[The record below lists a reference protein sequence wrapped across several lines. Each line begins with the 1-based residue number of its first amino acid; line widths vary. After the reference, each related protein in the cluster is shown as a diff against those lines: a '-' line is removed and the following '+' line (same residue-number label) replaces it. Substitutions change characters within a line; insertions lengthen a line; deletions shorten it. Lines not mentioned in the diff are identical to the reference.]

1 MRIAILDDDELQL
14 GLIRHLLEKSGFHC
28 HAFASGRAL
37 MHELRRES
45 FDLLV
50 LDWHVP
56 DVSGP
61 EVLKWVREGL
71 DQRPDQQAAQRIPV
85 LFVTGRTSEDDIV
98 AGLAAGADD
107 YMIKPLRPS
116 ELVARVQALLRR
128 AHPGKVRDQLEFE
141 PYRFEPQQS
150 EVSFT
155 IAGTSRTVALTQ
167 KEFDLALLLFRNAG
181 RPLSRSHI
189 RETVWGSDVEI
200 PSRTM
205 DTHVS
210 RIRTKLELGPEAG
223 YRVMPVYSYGYR
235 LDRIGAEKEKAIPE
249 V

>member
-1 MRIAILDDDELQL
+1 MRIAILDDDDLQL
-14 GLIRHLLEKSGFHC
+14 ELIRHLLEKSGFHC
-28 HAFASGRAL
+28 HAFTEGRAL
-37 MHELRRES
+37 MRELRRES

-61 EVLKWVREGL
+61 EVLKWVRENS
-71 DQRPDQQAAQRIPV
+71 AQRIPV

-116 ELVARVQALLRR
+116 ELIARVQALLRR
-128 AHPGKVRDQLEFE
+128 AYPGAVRDQLFFD
-141 PYRFEPQQS
+141 PYRFEPAQS
-150 EVSFT
+150 IVSFT
-155 IAGTSRTVALTQ
+155 IAGKAHAVPLTQ

-189 RETVWGSDVEI
+189 REAVWGSDVDI

-210 RIRTKLELGPEAG
+210 RIRTKLELRPEIG

-235 LDRIGAEKEKAIPE
+235 LDRLEDAAREAADPA